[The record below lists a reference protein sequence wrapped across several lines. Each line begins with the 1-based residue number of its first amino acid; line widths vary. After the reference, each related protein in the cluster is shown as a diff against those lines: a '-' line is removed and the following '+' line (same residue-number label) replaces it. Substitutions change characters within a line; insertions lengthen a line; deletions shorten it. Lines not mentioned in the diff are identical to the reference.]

1 VHGDFE
7 GPLRAVLTQ
16 RSGPLY
22 GAMMSLKGKTM
33 SLIMNS
39 PMIHNAVEWG
49 RALPAMPGKVATF
62 KVYFEG
68 NRSRTTRCR
77 CARRSMPGW
86 CRSASASS
94 IRTSPRS
101 WRRRT

>member
-1 VHGDFE
+1 MCDAAGYE
-7 GPLRAVLTQ
+7 GPLHECSIFGNKEA
-16 RSGPLY
+16 GAKY

-68 NRSRTTRCR
+68 NRVKNDVVQ
-77 CARRSMPGW
+77 M
-86 CRSASASS
+86 
-94 IRTSPRS
+94 
-101 WRRRT
+101 